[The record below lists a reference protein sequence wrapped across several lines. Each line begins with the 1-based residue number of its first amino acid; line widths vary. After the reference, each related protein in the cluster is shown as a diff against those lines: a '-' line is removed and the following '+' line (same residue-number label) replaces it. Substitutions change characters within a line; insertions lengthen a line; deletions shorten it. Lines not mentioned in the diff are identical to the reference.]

1 MNNHNVKIGNDILQ
15 VEITSMGA
23 ELQSVKLN
31 GKERLWQGD
40 PKFWTGRAP
49 ILFPVCGSL
58 KNKEYTFN
66 GKKYGINQHG
76 FARRKM
82 FEVVNVT
89 ETSAA
94 FALKSDEETKA
105 VYPFDFTLTACYEV
119 VGEKLRVTYKIHND
133 GKGEMW
139 AFIGSHEA
147 YAIEKPLDS
156 YDIVFDKDEKFLSR
170 VVVEGGLVSAD
181 CDDFGSGKVLQV
193 NDELFKRSTAVF
205 VGINSRKITLR
216 ECGKPFVSVE
226 FDASNLLIWQMPGAN
241 YICLEPWTNYPDET
255 TAAGNILHK
264 PCVTL
269 IGGGKTYENTHEIEF
284 FD

>member
-1 MNNHNVKIGNDILQ
+1 MNQNVKIGNDILQ
-15 VEITSMGA
+15 VEIAPAGA

-40 PKFWTGRAP
+40 PAFWTGRAP

-82 FEVVNVT
+82 FEVVSVT
-89 ETSAA
+89 DTSAA
-94 FALKSDEETKA
+94 LALKSDEETKA
-105 VYPFDFTLTACYEV
+105 VYPFDFTLTVCYEV
-119 VGEKLRVTYKIHND
+119 IGDKLRVTYKIHND
-133 GKGEMW
+133 GKDEMW
-139 AFIGSHEA
+139 TFIGSHEA

-156 YDIVFDKDEKFLSR
+156 YDIVFDKDEKFLSH
-170 VVVEGGLVSAD
+170 VVVDGGLVSD
-181 CDDFGSGKVLQV
+181 ELDDFGSGKVLPV
-193 NDELFKRSTAVF
+193 SAELFKRSTAVF
-205 VGINSRKITLR
+205 VGINSRKITMR
-216 ECGKPFVSVE
+216 ECGKPYVSIE
-226 FDASNLLIWQMPGAN
+226 FDAPNFLIWQMPGAN
-241 YICLEPWTNYPDET
+241 FICLEPWTNYPDET
-255 TAAGNILHK
+255 TADGNILHK
-264 PCVTL
+264 PYVTL

>member
-1 MNNHNVKIGNDILQ
+1 MSQNVKIGNDILQ
-15 VEITSMGA
+15 VEIAPMGA

-82 FEVVNVT
+82 FEVVSVT

-105 VYPFDFTLTACYEV
+105 VYPFDFTMTA
-119 VGEKLRVTYKIHND
+119 
-133 GKGEMW
+133 
-139 AFIGSHEA
+139 
-147 YAIEKPLDS
+147 
-156 YDIVFDKDEKFLSR
+156 
-170 VVVEGGLVSAD
+170 
-181 CDDFGSGKVLQV
+181 
-193 NDELFKRSTAVF
+193 
-205 VGINSRKITLR
+205 
-216 ECGKPFVSVE
+216 
-226 FDASNLLIWQMPGAN
+226 
-241 YICLEPWTNYPDET
+241 
-255 TAAGNILHK
+255 
-264 PCVTL
+264 
-269 IGGGKTYENTHEIEF
+269 
-284 FD
+284 